1 MAYSLSRYEQETI
14 IRFDEEGPEAKLY
27 TASPVWM
34 RKMDKLT
41 AENPADFREIRAEK
55 CQGEIC
61 AKTYTFPKSLITIRT
76 KRVTRDLTEEQRA
89 EMAER
94 GRRLRAEQLRIKSE
108 SQNGRTDAQI
118 SP

>member
-41 AENPADFREIRAEK
+41 AENPADFREIRTEK

-61 AKTYTFPKSLITIRT
+61 AKTYTFPKAFLKIRP
-76 KRVTRDLTEEQRA
+76 KRELSEEERA
-89 EMAER
+89 RLAER
-94 GRRLRAEQLRIKSE
+94 ARQNLHSE
-108 SQNGRTDAQI
+108 RKTRGNTQSI

>member
-1 MAYSLSRYEQETI
+1 MAYTLSRYEQETI
-14 IRFDEEGPEAKLY
+14 IRFDEEGPEVKVY

-61 AKTYTFPKSLITIRT
+61 SKTYTFPKDLITIRS
-76 KRVTRDLTEEQRA
+76 KRRQMSEEQRA
-89 EMAER
+89 ASAER
-94 GRRLRAEQLRIKSE
+94 LRKAREINSE
-108 SQNGRTDAQI
+108 AKTLDSI
-118 SP
+118 

>member
-76 KRVTRDLTEEQRA
+76 KARASSMTEEQKA
-89 EMAER
+89 AAAER
-94 GRRLRAEQLRIKSE
+94 IRAINAAK
-108 SQNGRTDAQI
+108 NQI
-118 SP
+118 